1 MMKNDFWYS
10 VTEDIMV
17 SVLLSQI
24 TCFGENQFPCHE
36 DIQVAYG
43 EANVARKWGLLPTAM
58 PVWSEVDR
66 QAQSAFK

>member
-1 MMKNDFWYS
+1 MMKKDFWHS

-43 EANVARKWGLLPTAM
+43 EANMARK
-58 PVWSEVDR
+58 
-66 QAQSAFK
+66 